1 MKNIGAKPPKNA
13 VLTGRSAEA
22 CDFVEPGCAKRGLLR
37 SEEGLRLLF
46 ERSSDPILLLD
57 GKVFVDCN
65 DAALKCMRCSD
76 KEQLIGVH
84 PWDISPKRQPD
95 GRLSSRKA
103 AEIVKATLQKGSS
116 RFEWLHRAFDG
127 EELWMDV
134 SLTVI
139 PIDEGRV
146 MYTVWRDIT
155 ERKRAEEALAASRL
169 KLWEAMDLA
178 RIAYWEADLETG
190 EFVFNDPFYTL
201 YGTTAEREGGYRM
214 SRQEYS
220 RRFLHPEDMHFFDM
234 MAQRRVANME
244 AVFQNDME
252 HRIIRRDGEVRYIF
266 ARTHVKR
273 DATGRAVKYYGAN
286 QDITEHK
293 LMTKAL
299 LESEERYRIAIE
311 SSNDGVAIVR
321 GNRHVYV
328 NPKFLA
334 MFGYDDPGEIL
345 GTRPYITVHPDD
357 HERVIALNKGR
368 QDGKVVPSRYEF
380 RGVRKD
386 GTPIDVEVSTARII
400 YQGEPATLAYL
411 RDTTER
417 QHVQEQLRQSQKMEA
432 VGTLAGGI
440 AHDFNNMLAIIL
452 GNAEIALDDLGGRGG
467 PSRNIEQIVKASKR
481 ARDLTKQILTFSRKT
496 ERGRN
501 PLKLTPLLKETHR
514 MLRDTLPTTIR
525 MELDVRTESDTV
537 LADAVQVQQILVN
550 LATNAAY
557 AMREKGG
564 LLATSLTCVTLTG
577 ERQIPGTEL
586 PPGTYVKLA
595 VRDTGT
601 GMSEEVRRR
610 VFEPFFTTKG
620 PDEGTGMGLAVV
632 YGIVKNHDGEIT
644 VESVP
649 NEGTTFN
656 VFLPLS
662 VSEAALEGERGGRV
676 PGGRERIL
684 LVDDERGV
692 LEMIAQI
699 LGNLG
704 YDVTCAPAGTD
715 ALDIFKGSPH
725 GFDLVITDQVMPALT
740 GTGLAEEVL
749 KVRRDIPVILFT
761 GYSETA
767 SSEQARAAGIK
778 DFIMKPVTRREVAY
792 TVRRVLDER
801 KGDGG

>member
-1 MKNIGAKPPKNA
+1 MFYMKNIGPKPARNA
-13 VLTGRSAEA
+13 VLTGCTPEA
-22 CDFVEPGCAKRGLLR
+22 GNLVGGKYGKTGSFQ

-57 GKVFVDCN
+57 GKVFIDCN

-76 KEQLIGVH
+76 KDRLIGVR

-95 GRLSSRKA
+95 GRLSSQKA
-103 AEIVKATLQKGSS
+103 TEIVGATLKNGSS

-139 PIDEGRV
+139 PLGEGRV

-155 ERKRAEEALAASRL
+155 ERKRAEEALVASRL
-169 KLWEAMDLA
+169 KLSAAMELA
-178 RIAYWEADLETG
+178 RIAYWEADLQTG
-190 EFVFNDPFYTL
+190 EFVFNDPFYDL

-214 SRQEYS
+214 SREKYAK
-220 RRFLHPEDMHFFDM
+220 RFVHPDDMHFFET
-234 MAQRRVANME
+234 MARRRMANME
-244 AVFQNDME
+244 AQFQNDME

-266 ARTHVKR
+266 ARTHVQR
-273 DATGRAVKYYGAN
+273 DAAGRAVKYYGVN

-293 LMTKAL
+293 LTTKAL

-311 SSNDGVAIVR
+311 NSNDGVAIVR
-321 GNRHVYV
+321 GNRHIYV
-328 NPKFLA
+328 NPQFLA

-357 HERVIALNKGR
+357 RERVIGMNKGR
-368 QDGKVVPSRYEF
+368 QDGEEVPLRYEF
-380 RGVRKD
+380 RGVRRD

-417 QHVQEQLRQSQKMEA
+417 QCAQEQLRQSQKMEA

-452 GNAEIALDDLGGRGG
+452 GNAELALDDLRGKGG

-501 PLKLTPLLKETHR
+501 PLRLTPLLKETHR

-537 LADAVQVQQILVN
+537 LADAVHIQQILVN

-557 AMREKGG
+557 AMRDKGG
-564 LLATSLTCVTLTG
+564 LLSTSLSCVTLTG

-586 PPGTYVKLA
+586 PPGVYVKLT
-595 VRDTGT
+595 VRDTGA
-601 GMSEEVRRR
+601 GMSEEVRSR

-644 VESVP
+644 VESTP
-649 NEGTTFN
+649 NEGTAFN

-662 VSEAALEGERGGRV
+662 EDEVTPERERGGRV

-692 LEMIAQI
+692 LQTSARVLE
-699 LGNLG
+699 NLG
-704 YDVTCAPAGTD
+704 YDVTSRRAGRT
-715 ALDIFKGSPH
+715 L
-725 GFDLVITDQVMPALT
+725 
-740 GTGLAEEVL
+740 
-749 KVRRDIPVILFT
+749 
-761 GYSETA
+761 
-767 SSEQARAAGIK
+767 
-778 DFIMKPVTRREVAY
+778 
-792 TVRRVLDER
+792 
-801 KGDGG
+801 